1 MSASPARRV
10 SYQPPIPK
18 QEQPSRVALER
29 RRRRRLIVRRRRDLL
44 EDGVAA
50 IVLTIVAIT
59 LTAGLGVIALI
70 EVPVVLALVLSYL
83 RDRTR
88 RRSGR
93 ERPGR
98 RGARRG
104 RSPS

>member
-10 SYQPPIPK
+10 HHRPPIPK
-18 QEQPSRVALER
+18 QEEPSRAALDR
-29 RRRRRLIVRRRRDLL
+29 RRQQRLLARRRRDLL

-70 EVPVVLALVLSYL
+70 EVPVVLALVISYM
-83 RDRTR
+83 RDRRR
-88 RRSGR
+88 RRSWA
-93 ERPGR
+93 E
-98 RGARRG
+98 RRG
-104 RSPS
+104 RRVSRD